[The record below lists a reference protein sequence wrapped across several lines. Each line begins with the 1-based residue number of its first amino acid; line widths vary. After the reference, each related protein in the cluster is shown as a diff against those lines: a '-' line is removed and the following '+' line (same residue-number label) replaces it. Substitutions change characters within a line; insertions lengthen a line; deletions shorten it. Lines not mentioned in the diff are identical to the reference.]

1 MSKSDKKSVARTVL
15 NIICGVGF
23 IALIVAVVMW
33 LWNEL
38 IPRITGW
45 NTINYWQAL
54 GLMILFR
61 LINGNLFSGKS
72 FKKNKAPQSKQHLH
86 QMTSEERNALL
97 HRLMSTSDNDTAGNE
112 QQ

>member
-1 MSKSDKKSVARTVL
+1 MSKSGKKSVARTVL

-23 IALIVAVVMW
+23 MALIVVVVMW

-38 IPRITGW
+38 VPRITGW

-72 FKKNKAPQSKQHLH
+72 FKKNKASKSKQYLH

-97 HRLMSTSDNDTAGNE
+97 HRLMSISDNDTAGNE

>member
-1 MSKSDKKSVARTVL
+1 MSKSDKKSVARTVF

-23 IALIVAVVMW
+23 MALIVAVVMW

-38 IPRITGW
+38 VPRITGW

-72 FKKNKAPQSKQHLH
+72 FKKNKAPQ
-86 QMTSEERNALL
+86 
-97 HRLMSTSDNDTAGNE
+97 
-112 QQ
+112 

>member
-38 IPRITGW
+38 VPRITGW

-72 FKKNKAPQSKQHLH
+72 FKKNKASKSKQPLH
-86 QMTSEERNALL
+86 QLKPEERNALL
-97 HRLMSTSDNDTAGNE
+97 RRLMSDSDNYTVGNE

>member
-1 MSKSDKKSVARTVL
+1 MSKSGKKSVARTVL

-23 IALIVAVVMW
+23 MALIVLVVMW
-33 LWNEL
+33 LWNGL
-38 IPRITGW
+38 VPRITGW

-72 FKKNKAPQSKQHLH
+72 FKKNKASKSKQHLH

-112 QQ
+112 

>member
-38 IPRITGW
+38 VPRITGW

-54 GLMILFR
+54 ELMILFR

-72 FKKNKAPQSKQHLH
+72 FKKNKASKSKQHLH
-86 QMTSEERNALL
+86 QMTFEERNTLL

>member
-1 MSKSDKKSVARTVL
+1 MSKSDKKSVARTVF

-38 IPRITGW
+38 VPRITGW

-72 FKKNKAPQSKQHLH
+72 FKKNKAPKSKQPLH
-86 QMTSEERNALL
+86 QLKPEERNALL
-97 HRLMSTSDNDTAGNE
+97 RRLMSDSDNDTAGNE

>member
-38 IPRITGW
+38 VPRITGW

-72 FKKNKAPQSKQHLH
+72 FKKNKATQSKQHLH

-97 HRLMSTSDNDTAGNE
+97 NRLMSTSDNDTAGNE

>member
-15 NIICGVGF
+15 NISCGVGF

-38 IPRITGW
+38 VPRITGW

-54 GLMILFR
+54 VLMILFR

-72 FKKNKAPQSKQHLH
+72 FKKNKAPKSKQPLH
-86 QMTSEERNALL
+86 QLKPEERNALL
-97 HRLMSTSDNDTAGNE
+97 RRLMSDSDNDTAGNE